1 MPIGY
6 AHIFAVPPVAGD
18 SGGVQVPAYQFTFNS
33 GGTAYSKI
41 VEEDELLELLTDELG
56 LTAAA
61 VDDGMKI
68 LQTEGKVTIPDVEIS
83 ENDAAVM
90 GLMEVGTDY

>member
-6 AHIFAVPPVAGD
+6 AHIFALPPLAGD
-18 SGGVQVPAYQFTFNS
+18 SGGVQIPAYQFTFNS
-33 GGTAYSKI
+33 GGTAYSK
-41 VEEDELLELLTDELG
+41 VVDEQELLELLTAELG
-56 LTAAA
+56 VTAAV

-68 LQTEGKVTIPDVEIS
+68 LRSEGKVTIPDVEIS

-90 GLMEVGTDY
+90 GLMEVNTDY

>member
-1 MPIGY
+1 MAIGY
-6 AHIFAVPPVAGD
+6 AHIFAVPPLTAD
-18 SGGVQVPAYQFTFNS
+18 SGGVQVPAYQFTFSS
-33 GGTAYSKI
+33 GGTAYSRI
-41 VEEDELLELLTDELG
+41 ASEEELLELLTDELG
-56 LTAAA
+56 LTAGV

-68 LQTEGKVTIPDVEIS
+68 LRTEGKVTIPGVEIS